1 MELPGTTWKFERI
14 DDLEIL
20 PELPVELVGILSKR
34 NGFILYDGAFH
45 VRGACLK
52 PEWHSL
58 RAALHGP
65 MAFHILYDDVRATD
79 IPFAED
85 QLGDQYLIREGFVVR
100 LAAETGEIECLAENL
115 EEFFFSLKDD
125 FEGFLNVGLGHTLQP
140 GQLLHAFPPFCFQQT
155 DKSPSL
161 KALPASEV
169 ILFHADLARRIKNV
183 PDGGQVEIELGN

>member
-1 MELPGTTWKFERI
+1 MELPGTTWKSERI
-14 DDLEIL
+14 DDSEIL

-79 IPFAED
+79 
-85 QLGDQYLIREGFVVR
+85 
-100 LAAETGEIECLAENL
+100 
-115 EEFFFSLKDD
+115 
-125 FEGFLNVGLGHTLQP
+125 
-140 GQLLHAFPPFCFQQT
+140 
-155 DKSPSL
+155 
-161 KALPASEV
+161 
-169 ILFHADLARRIKNV
+169 RI
-183 PDGGQVEIELGN
+183 